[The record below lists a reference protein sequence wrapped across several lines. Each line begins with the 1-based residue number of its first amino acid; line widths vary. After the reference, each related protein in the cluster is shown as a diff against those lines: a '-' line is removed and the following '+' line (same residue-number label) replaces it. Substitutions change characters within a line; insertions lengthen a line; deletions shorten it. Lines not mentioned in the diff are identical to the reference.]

1 MRRRSSPVPRTA
13 RLLALGLALASAAT
27 AGTALVAAGPSAAG
41 AVVPVRSERFR
52 PVTIEHRYGST
63 RVAHRPRRIVSL
75 DPQWTDV
82 LLAMGVT
89 PVGHIRSALADGDF
103 PWQGD
108 ELADSTVLPYTNA
121 IPLEEVAALQPDLIV
136 ATYSVE
142 DEDMYKS
149 LRAIAPTIPSITDH
163 EVETWQDLTKVTGKI
178 LGTRAKATKVVAGVD
193 AEVRAFAARFPGLAG
208 KTIAFANYV
217 PGSELV
223 VLADPDDG
231 ANALFAELGLELA
244 PGIRAEAGDT
254 VGRLEVSLER
264 IDLLDADVLAVL
276 TNGADLDDIPG
287 WNSLPA
293 VETGAVTIL
302 DMDSATALNTPS
314 PLSIPY
320 GLKVIK
326 PALTH
331 ATAS

>member
-1 MRRRSSPVPRTA
+1 MRRRPSPLSRPTFV
-13 RLLALGLALASAAT
+13 LVLGLALATAAT
-27 AGTALVAAGPSAAG
+27 TGTALVAAGPAAAG
-41 AVVPVRSERFR
+41 AVATAQSDRFR

-63 RVAHRPRRIVSL
+63 RIAHRPQRIVSL

-82 LLAMGVT
+82 LLAMGTT
-89 PVGHIRSALADGDF
+89 PVGHIRSALVDEDF

-121 IPLEEVAALQPDLIV
+121 IPLEDVAALQPDLIV

-142 DEDMYKS
+142 DADMYKA

-163 EVETWQDLTKVTGKI
+163 EVETWQDLTKVTGKF
-178 LGTRAKATKVVAGVD
+178 LGARAKAKRVVAGVD
-193 AEVRAFAARFPGLAG
+193 EKVQAYAARFPGLAG

-264 IDLLDADVLAVL
+264 VDLLDGDVLAVL

-287 WNSLPA
+287 WGSLPA

-320 GLKVIK
+320 GLKVIE
-326 PALTH
+326 PALQQ